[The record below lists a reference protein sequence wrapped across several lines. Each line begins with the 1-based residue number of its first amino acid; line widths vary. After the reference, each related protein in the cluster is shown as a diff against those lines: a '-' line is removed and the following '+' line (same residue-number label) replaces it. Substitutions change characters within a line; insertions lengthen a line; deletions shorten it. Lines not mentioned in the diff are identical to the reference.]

1 MNPEDLIKNQNVVTR
16 FAAEFGLTNE
26 MLQLQKGVNTVILTI
41 NNFLGEGPQPQ
52 NVDRIGSA
60 APSNQQSSSSS
71 VSTAGWLI
79 FFF

>member
-41 NNFLGEGPQPQ
+41 NNFLGEGPPQ

-71 VSTAGWLI
+71 VSTAGI
-79 FFF
+79 IEF